1 MKTSNKIIIGVLA
14 VFFLA
19 AVITP
24 KFMFI
29 EDSVSKKISMKM
41 TGKTM
46 TVKVKPFA
54 KLILFENYLE
64 ADDKSYDVID
74 NNGKPLEV
82 VVEECDSIE
91 TAEVVFDAAWDGNLR
106 IKEGDDGG
114 LNIDFTMEKLLES
127 YPAGG
132 YDCVVAPQD
141 KVVVRI
147 RVPHGTLHDIK
158 APWGLTR
165 LLHFKDATISFF
177 GYCNSFIA
185 EDCSFNQLYNFPNEN
200 DASDVV
206 GVDADETEEA
216 QPVQK

>member
-1 MKTSNKIIIGVLA
+1 MTTSSKIIIGVLA

-41 TGKTM
+41 TGKTV

-54 KLILFENYLE
+54 KLSLFEENPVF
-64 ADDKSYDVID
+64 DDKSYDVAD
-74 NNGKPLEV
+74 KNGKPLEV

-91 TAEVVFDAAWDGNLR
+91 TAEVIFDAVWEGNIR
-106 IKEGDDGG
+106 INDADEGK
-114 LNIDFTMEKLLES
+114 LVVDFTMEKLLEN

-132 YDCVVAPQD
+132 YDCVVDPRD
-141 KVVVRI
+141 KEVVRI
-147 RVPHGTLHDIK
+147 KVPRGTLHDIK

-165 LLHFKDATISFF
+165 LVHFKDAELAFF

-185 EDCSFNQLYNFPNEN
+185 EDCSFSQLFNFPNEN
-200 DASDVV
+200 DYDSAEVEPSMN
-206 GVDADETEEA
+206 
-216 QPVQK
+216 